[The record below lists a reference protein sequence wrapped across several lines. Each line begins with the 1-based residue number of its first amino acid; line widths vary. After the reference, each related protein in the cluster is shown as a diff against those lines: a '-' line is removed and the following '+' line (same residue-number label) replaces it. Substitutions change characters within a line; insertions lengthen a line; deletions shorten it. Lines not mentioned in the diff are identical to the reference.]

1 MRICVPL
8 GALFADSV
16 EALDRAGLD
25 DDPGAGEAVRAAGVP
40 VVALAAS
47 APDAEALAAA
57 DGWRW
62 VARRAPE
69 GYTVL
74 DRVAGTSRTLARLEE
89 VLTAP

>member
-1 MRICVPL
+1 
-8 GALFADSV
+8 
-16 EALDRAGLD
+16 
-25 DDPGAGEAVRAAGVP
+25 